1 MKVEAIK
8 SADYSAF
15 KYELLN
21 VIRTFISEDIKVNKI
36 DNMATYI
43 LTALFDKYEIL
54 KMRYI
59 GVWDDDTNHNS
70 IRDLLRKI
78 SGTYWLMNM
87 PTLLAMTNNLSEF
100 SVIPINDST
109 VKDFEQ
115 NADTFSMSENQ
126 PIDATENVTTPYIK
140 VKGKTG
146 YTNKETT
153 THNTVKEALERVA
166 ISKETEMCLTTFIE
180 TGVRVI
186 VKEYNTAY

>member
-1 MKVEAIK
+1 MKIEEIK
-8 SADYSAF
+8 GVDYQAF
-15 KYELLN
+15 KNELLN
-21 VIRTFISEDIKVNKI
+21 IIKVFINEDIKV
-36 DNMATYI
+36 DNIVAYT
-43 LTALFDKYEIL
+43 LDTLFAKFEALE
-54 KMRYI
+54 MHYI
-59 GVWDDDTNHNS
+59 GRWDDNATHDY
-70 IRDLLRKI
+70 IRDLMLKL
-78 SGTYWLMNM
+78 SKAYWFYHM
-87 PTLLAMTNNLSEF
+87 PTLLAMTNNLAEF

-115 NADTFSMSENQ
+115 NANTFSMSENQ

-180 TGVRVI
+180 NGVRGI
-186 VKEYNTAY
+186 IKEYNTAY

>member
-1 MKVEAIK
+1 MKVEAIQG
-8 SADYSAF
+8 ADYTAF
-15 KYELLN
+15 KNELLN
-21 VIRTFISEDIKVNKI
+21 VIKIFINEDIKV
-36 DNMATYI
+36 DNIVAYT
-43 LTALFDKYEIL
+43 LNALFAKFEALEMHYVG
-54 KMRYI
+54 K
-59 GVWDDDTNHNS
+59 WDDNTSHDS
-70 IRDLLRKI
+70 VRDLTLKI

-87 PTLLAMTNNLSEF
+87 PTLLAMTNNLAEF

-109 VKDFEQ
+109 IKDFEQ
-115 NADTFSMSENQ
+115 NANTFSMSENQ

>member
-1 MKVEAIK
+1 MKVEAIQG
-8 SADYSAF
+8 ADYGVF
-15 KYELLN
+15 KDELLN
-21 VIRTFISEDIKVNKI
+21 VIKIFIVEDIKI
-36 DNMATYI
+36 DNIVTYT
-43 LTALFDKYEIL
+43 LNTLFAKFEALEMHYAGK
-54 KMRYI
+54 
-59 GVWDDDTNHNS
+59 WDDNASHDS
-70 IRDLLRKI
+70 VRDLMLKQ
-78 SGTYWLMNM
+78 SKAYWLQNM

-115 NADTFSMSENQ
+115 NANTFSMSENQ